1 MDNYNVFKM
10 NPFKYGSVVSDPYFI
25 DRENEVED
33 LSRSIKGGANIILYS
48 PRRYGKTS
56 LIKRVGEKVREDG
69 MTVLYLDLFKVNSRE
84 QFLSLYYQTV
94 LEGIAGWEK
103 SLKTISSFLKSVR
116 PLITMNQDGTP
127 SVWLDIPPQNK
138 TQSFSEIVNLPE
150 KLAGKQRWVIIIDEF
165 QEIENFGGESFEK
178 ELRAVIQHHQ
188 HVSYIL
194 MGSRKHLLLGMVTR
208 KNRAFYNFGK
218 LVYLDK
224 IPAEYWRIHLKKSFD
239 QQMLPCKDEI
249 IESLIQT
256 AENIPYYVQYL
267 AFELL
272 ECSVYSGS
280 PDDSTLQMAI
290 SRIMVNQQDYFQ
302 TLWESLSTTQQKTLK
317 GLVVHD
323 KFVFSKEFLN
333 QHKIHTTSGV
343 QRSIEVLMRRGIID
357 KQNEIF
363 NFEDPFLKK
372 WLLTR

>member
-1 MDNYNVFKM
+1 MDNCNVCKM
-10 NPFKYGSVVSDPYFI
+10 NPFKYGGVVTDPYFI

-33 LSRSIKGGANIILYS
+33 LCRSIKGGANIILYS

-56 LIKRVGEKVREDG
+56 LIKRVGEKVREEG

-94 LEGIAGWEK
+94 LEGMAGWEK

-116 PLITMNQDGTP
+116 PLISMNQDGTP
-127 SVWLDIPPQNK
+127 SVWLDIPPHSK
-138 TQSFSEIVNLPE
+138 TQSFSEIVDLPE
-150 KLAGKQRWVIIIDEF
+150 KLSGKHRWVIIIDEF
-165 QEIENFGGESFEK
+165 QEIENLGGERFEK
-178 ELRAVIQHHQ
+178 ELRAVIQQHQ

-194 MGSRKHLLLGMVTR
+194 MGSRKHLLLAMVTR

-224 IPAEYWRIHLKKSFD
+224 IPSGYWRIHLKKSFD
-239 QQMLPCKDEI
+239 QQKLPCKDEI
-249 IESLIQT
+249 IERLIQT

-272 ECSVYSGS
+272 ECSAYTGFT
-280 PDDSTLQMAI
+280 DDSTLQMAI

-317 GLVVHD
+317 GLVVND

-333 QHKIHTTSGV
+333 QHKINTTSGV

-363 NFEDPFLKK
+363 IFEDPFFKK
-372 WLLTR
+372 WLFTR